1 MTRILVTGIHG
12 QVGFELLRACQPLG
26 EVVGLDRQTLDLTDS
41 QAIRRVLR
49 EAKPDVILNPAAYT
63 AVDQA
68 EQDERSATAIN
79 GDAVAVMAEE
89 VARLNALFVHYS
101 TDYVFDGSKGGAYT
115 ETDTPNPQSAY
126 GRSKLAGEQ
135 ALQASKADWL
145 CLRTSWV
152 YAARGKNFLR
162 TILRLAAEREEL
174 RIVADQVGAPTSARL
189 IAEATA
195 QALRTAQQERSGGRF
210 TSSILHLSA
219 SGATTWHDF
228 ATQIV
233 DHYRASHPD
242 RPLAVRAIHPI
253 TTADYPLPARRPAC
267 SRLDNTAFQQ
277 RFSLHLPDWAVG
289 MRLCLA
295 ELG

>member
-1 MTRILVTGIHG
+1 MTRILVTGVNG

-26 EVVGLDRQTLDLTDS
+26 EVIGLDRRALDLTDP

-68 EQDERSATAIN
+68 EQDERTATAIN

-89 VARLNALFVHYS
+89 AARLKALFVHYS
-101 TDYVFDGSKGGAYT
+101 TDYVFDGTKDGAYT

-135 ALQASKADWL
+135 ALQASQADWL

-152 YAARGKNFLR
+152 FASRGKNFLR

-189 IAEATA
+189 LEAATA
-195 QALRTAQQERSGGRF
+195 PVLPRARDERHNTNFASQ
-210 TSSILHLSA
+210 ILHLTA
-219 SGATTWHDF
+219 AGKTTWHGF
-228 ATQIV
+228 ANRIV
-233 DHYRASHPD
+233 AK
-242 RPLAVRAIHPI
+242 
-253 TTADYPLPARRPAC
+253 T
-267 SRLDNTAFQQ
+267 
-277 RFSLHLPDWAVG
+277 
-289 MRLCLA
+289 
-295 ELG
+295 